1 MPQNKMVV
9 RFQDGRLLKGT
20 TSDFSPNKNTFH
32 VAPADAAAWST
43 PVEVSVAEL
52 KAVFFVK
59 DFTGD
64 RQHKDQ
70 KEFDPAQRPVGRKIR
85 VHFKDGEKIVGTT
98 QGYQPERL
106 GFFLAPAD
114 PKSNNQRCY
123 VISAATDKVEFI

>member
-1 MPQNKMVV
+1 MPQNKIVV
-9 RFQDGRLLKGT
+9 RFEDGRLLKGT
-20 TSDFSPNKNTFH
+20 TSDFFPNKNTFH

-64 RQHKDQ
+64 HHHEDQ
-70 KEFDPAQRPVGRKIR
+70 KEFDPAQRPMGRKIR
-85 VHFKDGEKIVGTT
+85 VRFKDGEEIVGTT
-98 QGYQPERL
+98 QGYRPERP
-106 GFFLAPAD
+106 GFFVVPAD
-114 PKSNNQRCY
+114 AESNNERCY